1 MKIEYKDALYP
12 EGDFENQ
19 TAQQNEVMSNVTAL
33 TENGLCFKGIGV
45 DSNVRFLSI
54 INLRLHFSTI
64 NGFHRASP
72 KTCLILAS
80 LM

>member
-19 TAQQNEVMSNVTAL
+19 KAQQDQVISNVTAL
-33 TENGLCFKGIGV
+33 TESGLCFKGIGV
-45 DSNVRFLSI
+45 DSNVRFL
-54 INLRLHFSTI
+54 NLHLHLLTI
-64 NGFHRASP
+64 NGFHRANP